1 MMTSSLQGHVVEQGT
16 HEELIQMQGAYFAL
30 VNQQMNIS

>member
-1 MMTSSLQGHVVEQGT
+1 MMTRSVQGHVLEQGT
-16 HEELIQMQGAYFAL
+16 HEELIQKQGAYFAL